1 MDRTNSGS
9 GRGAHRSLLVTLRTV
24 ELCRS
29 SESTQAARTTT
40 EVVVGGYSC
49 GLTAGPR
56 LNGPQRRGLA
66 RVQAARRCSGPC
78 AAADR
83 TSPETDD
90 PPSGSQS
97 LKRAHEKADAR
108 ALRIHPRTFEERDE
122 EFTDR
127 LNPRDTSPHRGEV
140 SGLQDPAAQTPL
152 HEKAQRSR
160 ALRGLHPQALGAG
173 LLQCYSCSRS
183 SQRCSETRSR
193 GAKGRLAR
201 G

>member
-1 MDRTNSGS
+1 MDRENTGS
-9 GRGAHRSLLVTLRTV
+9 GRGAHRSLLVALRGV

-29 SESTQAARTTT
+29 SESAQAARTTT

-66 RVQAARRCSGPC
+66 RIQAARRCSGPC
-78 AAADR
+78 AADR

-160 ALRGLHPQALGAG
+160 ALRGLHPQAVGAG
-173 LLQCYSCSRS
+173 LLQCYSCCSRS
-183 SQRCSETRSR
+183 SQRCSVTRSR
-193 GAKGRLAR
+193 GAKSRLAR